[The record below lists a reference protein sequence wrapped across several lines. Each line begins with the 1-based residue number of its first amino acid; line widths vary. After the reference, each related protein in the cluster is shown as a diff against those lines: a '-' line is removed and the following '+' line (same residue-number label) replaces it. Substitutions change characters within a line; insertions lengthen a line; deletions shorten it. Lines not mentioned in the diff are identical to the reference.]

1 LDDLQGECENAGGTF
16 QGAGTVCADVECGP
30 TLIELVS
37 FTARPGFR
45 KATLAWVTGS
55 EIDNLGFNLYRAE
68 SEDGEYTQI
77 NGSLIVAEGSSNEG
91 ASYEL
96 VDRNV
101 RNRNTYWYKLEDV
114 DIYGT
119 RTQHGPVSA
128 TPRLIYL
135 LLK

>member
-1 LDDLQGECENAGGTF
+1 MTGGQCLGEGGAF
-16 QGAGTVCADVECGP
+16 QGDLTDCATTECGP

-37 FTARPGFR
+37 FTAKPGFR
-45 KATLAWVTGS
+45 KVSLAWVTGS

-68 SEDGEYTQI
+68 SEDGEYVQI
-77 NGSLIVAEGSSNEG
+77 NDSLIVAEGSSNEG

-101 RNRNTYWYKLEDV
+101 RNRNMYWYKLEDV

-135 LLK
+135 LSR